1 MLLLS
6 NAFAAVSLILF
17 FYSVI
22 FVADTSIAARES
34 AEAALRS
41 TDGSI
46 STIDRARASRATLL
60 LVLVDLAAVF
70 QIVSGQTTNGIYVAP
85 LVVMVAAGTANA
97 LYGLMAAQLV

>member
-6 NAFAAVSLILF
+6 NAFAAISLILF

-22 FVADTSIAARES
+22 FVADTAIAARE
-34 AEAALRS
+34 AADAVRRS
-41 TDGSI
+41 STGSV
-46 STIDRARASRATLL
+46 SVVDRARTSRATLL

-70 QIVSGQTTNGIYVAP
+70 QIVSGQTTNGVYVAP
-85 LVVMVAAGTANA
+85 LVVMVAAGAANA